1 MMILTMGNWSDAAT
15 SLLGGSYVCDVAE
28 NNMDKSSFPAGET
41 STLVG
46 GEYTY
51 NIYIYTHIVIPNI
64 YIYIENVYKI
74 VVT

>member
-1 MMILTMGNWSDAAT
+1 MPQ
-15 SLLGGSYVCDVAE
+15 LLCSGGHMYVTLP
-28 NNMDKSSFPAGET
+28 KTTWTSFPAGET

-51 NIYIYTHIVIPNI
+51 NIYTHIVIPN
-64 YIYIENVYKI
+64 IYIENVYKI

>member
-1 MMILTMGNWSDAAT
+1 MPQ
-15 SLLGGSYVCDVAE
+15 LLCSGGHMYVTLP
-28 NNMDKSSFPAGET
+28 KTTWTSFPAGET

-51 NIYIYTHIVIPNI
+51 NIYIYTLVIPNI